1 MPSGAWKVETDLTSR
16 QDSTTAG
23 SVTTDLAEL
32 VTTKG
37 QEELTLNTSYKSF
50 NITPTSSFF
59 TYRKK

>member
-1 MPSGAWKVETDLTSR
+1 MSGAWKVETDWTSR

-37 QEELTLNTSYKSF
+37 QEEVTLNTSYKSF